1 MCLGAHSV
9 GETPVPIPNTAVK
22 PGRAD
27 GSVAQRHARVGRCQD
42 SVLISVDF
50 SLEEEYF
57 TVPLFMGRK
66 FSRRHEGKPC
76 KELRLAFE
84 KDAAAILR
92 DPDQAAAIA
101 SMILEMNA
109 AMRHLFKCS
118 ALRESFTR
126 AGGYIIESNF
136 QQPSAGWEQAIAEA
150 ITPFVFSKV
159 AERSGKSV
167 ETIRDGY
174 RKHLS
179 SATV

>member
-22 PGRAD
+22 PGSAD

-42 SVLISVDF
+42 SVLMSIDF
-50 SLEEEYF
+50 HPREVYF

-66 FSRRHEGKPC
+66 FHGKRVGNPSE
-76 KELRLAFE
+76 ELRKAFE
-84 KDAAAILR
+84 RDATAVLC
-92 DPDQAAAIA
+92 DPKEAEAIA
-101 SMILEMNA
+101 ELILQMNS
-109 AMRHLFKCS
+109 AMRRLFKCS
-118 ALRESFTR
+118 ALRESFAR
-126 AGGYIIESNF
+126 AGQYILESNC
-136 QQPSAGWEQAIAEA
+136 QKPSAGWEQAIAET

-167 ETIRDGY
+167 EAIRDGY

-179 SATV
+179 GAKV